1 MPAIVT
7 PATYLAR
14 KDHTLK
20 FAVGPTKSSVDSYK
34 YSFFPRTI
42 RIWNHLPGEVVYKTG
57 LPAFKE
63 AALPIIRNLQPPTGS
78 LVL

>member
-1 MPAIVT
+1 MPAAVT
-7 PATYLAR
+7 PATYHAR

-20 FAVGPTKSSVDSYK
+20 FAVRKSSMDSYK

-42 RIWNHLPGEVVYKTG
+42 RIWNHLPGEVVHTIG
-57 LPAFKE
+57 LPAFKK